1 MKPGEVRV
9 CAEFDPRLGITWDTS
24 RQTGRVE
31 SMRMSRR
38 LEMEIASVSVCTR
51 SGRFSKD
58 RLS

>member
-38 LEMEIASVSVCTR
+38 LEMEIGSVSV
-51 SGRFSKD
+51 
-58 RLS
+58 LY